1 MIPGH
6 DAPTVLLVDDEAC
19 IRFSV
24 SRVLQRAG
32 FRAVTAATGL
42 EALDRLRS
50 EPVAAVVCDLRL
62 PGLSGAA
69 LFEQIQAAS
78 PELRGRIL
86 IASGDLSQ
94 PETGRLRERTGAPA
108 LLKPYGT
115 SELLA
120 ALDRMCG
127 LTDRAAAC
135 RAPLGGARA
144 AS

>member
-1 MIPGH
+1 VIPAP

-32 FRAVTAATGL
+32 FRVVTAATGL

-69 LFEQIQAAS
+69 LFEQIQATA
-78 PELRGRIL
+78 PELCGRIL
-86 IASGDLSQ
+86 IASGDLSE
-94 PETGRLRERTGAPA
+94 PDTGRLLERTGAPA

-115 SELLA
+115 SELLG

-127 LTDRAAAC
+127 VTDRAAALG
-135 RAPLGGARA
+135 APRGGTRA

>member
-1 MIPGH
+1 MTPAP

-19 IRFSV
+19 IRLSV

-32 FRAVTAATGL
+32 FRVVTAATGL
-42 EALDRLRS
+42 EAVDRVRT
-50 EPVAAVVCDLRL
+50 EVVAAVVCDLRL

-69 LFEQIQAAS
+69 LFEQLQFAA
-78 PELRGRIL
+78 PGLAGRIL

-94 PETGRLRERTGAPA
+94 PETSLLLERTGAPA

-115 SELLA
+115 TELVG
-120 ALDRMCG
+120 ALSRMCG
-127 LTDRAAAC
+127 GTC
-135 RAPLGGARA
+135 RLAGPRPLERETRA